1 MSEVFALLTYSCWF
15 IVGLLIVYFI
25 GHKVYGMSLN
35 PLMDVIGFLFIAFS
49 IFYSADFITHD
60 LASETVAM
68 YVIGAICFCI
78 GLVFSQMLK
87 NKRFVIGN
95 IGYFETECCIET
107 EESEYFAHYQVVKIG
122 FVITS
127 IVFIITL
134 YWIVFHVGI
143 SVFINDI
150 FKSVRDTM
158 RGTTLF
164 TFNEFLKKSLII
176 FCPMEIMFAQKY
188 KEKRVLCY
196 FFVVLA
202 LVVSLSFT
210 RVMFLYLLIVDFLTF
225 YYNRNDY
232 KKGKNMKNRLIA
244 IAIVMLAI
252 VFFNSTQESFNKVM
266 NTTGSIAGYQLS
278 NGQLTILSYFFAP
291 LKSTDVY
298 ISMKLE
304 TLPLVA
310 TFRYFYE
317 YILRITTAV
326 YVDVPFVRI
335 PFSFN
340 TAHGFYYIY
349 REGGFL
355 WLIFLSIFY
364 GFISDRV
371 YMGYKKAKT
380 ADSICSVCFLTL
392 CLLMGIRSYMPMFL
406 EFWIPLITLV
416 FVKRKMRKS
425 R

>member
-1 MSEVFALLTYSCWF
+1 MLTYSCWF
-15 IVGLLIVYFI
+15 IVGLLIIYFI
-25 GHKVYGMSLN
+25 GYKAYGMSLN
-35 PLMDVIGFLFIAFS
+35 PLMDVIGFLFIAFA
-49 IFYSADFITHD
+49 IFYSADFINHD
-60 LASETVAM
+60 LSSETVVM
-68 YVIGAICFCI
+68 YVLGSICFCV
-78 GLVFSQMLK
+78 GLIFSQILK
-87 NKRFVIGN
+87 NKRVVIGK
-95 IGYFETECCIET
+95 IGYLKTKCDVEN

-127 IVFIITL
+127 IVFIITV
-134 YWIVFHVGI
+134 YWIVFHVG
-143 SVFINDI
+143 VAAFFNDI

-158 RGTTLF
+158 RGTALF
-164 TFNEFLKKSLII
+164 TFNEILKKSLII
-176 FCPMEIMFAQKY
+176 FCPMEILFAQKY
-188 KEKRVLCY
+188 KEKRVMCY
-196 FFVVLA
+196 FFVALA

-210 RVMFLYLLIVDFLTF
+210 RVMFLYLLIVDLLTF
-225 YYNRNDY
+225 YFNKNDY
-232 KKGKNMKNRLIA
+232 DKGKNVKNRLIA
-244 IAIVMLAI
+244 LAI
-252 VFFNSTQESFNKVM
+252 VLLAVVFFNNTQESFNKVM

-317 YILRITTAV
+317 YILRITTSA

-355 WLIFLSIFY
+355 WLIFLSVFY

-371 YMGYKKAKT
+371 YMSYRKAKT
-380 ADSICSVCFLTL
+380 SDNICGVCFLTL
-392 CLLMGIRSYMPMFL
+392 CLLMGIRSYLPMFL
-406 EFWIPLITLV
+406 EFWIPLITFVL
-416 FVKRKMRKS
+416 VKRKMMKARAVS
-425 R
+425 